1 MLKFLRIN
9 IKPMKNV
16 VVFVLFVSIAV
27 ACSSVKILGVEKS
40 DGFSI
45 SKYKT
50 FSFYEVNRGGD
61 ALGPNQEANL
71 KLIKEAIVKQMGIKG
86 ISMSGDNPDLLV
98 NIGIVV
104 SSQVQTVET
113 SLSNPADRTY
123 YMGQRTYSWQA
134 GEKVVGTYRQG
145 TVTVHLV
152 DASANKL
159 VWQGSADSVL
169 PEKQKNVPALIEEGM
184 LKLFKEV
191 H

>member
-1 MLKFLRIN
+1 
-9 IKPMKNV
+9 MKKSI
-16 VVFVLFVSIAV
+16 LFILLISF
-27 ACSSVKILGVEKS
+27 ACSSVKITGVSNSEN
-40 DGFSI
+40 FSI

-61 ALGPNQEANL
+61 ALGPSQEGNL
-71 KLIKEAIVKQMGIKG
+71 KLIKEAIVKQLSAKG
-86 ISMSGDNPDLLV
+86 VAMSGDNPDLLV

-134 GEKVVGTYRQG
+134 GEKAIGTYRQG

-152 DASANKL
+152 DAKEDKL

-169 PEKQKNVPALIEEGM
+169 PEKQKNIPALVEEGM
-184 LKLFKEV
+184 MKLFKEV
-191 H
+191 K

>member
-1 MLKFLRIN
+1 
-9 IKPMKNV
+9 MKNV
-16 VVFVLFVSIAV
+16 VIFIFLISVIS
-27 ACSSVKILGVEKS
+27 ACSSVKIVGVNKTE
-40 DGFSI
+40 GFSI

-71 KLIKEAIVKQMGIKG
+71 KLLKEAIVKQMSAKG
-86 ISMSGDNPDLLV
+86 VTMSGDNPELLV

-113 SLSNPADRTY
+113 SLTNPADRTY

-134 GEKVVGTYRQG
+134 GEKAVGTYRQG

-152 DASANKL
+152 DPAANKL

-169 PEKQKNVPALIEEGM
+169 PEKQKNIPALIEEGM
-184 LKLFKEV
+184 AKLFKEV
-191 H
+191 M